1 MEGKK
6 ISFGF
11 MKTKKDNKPLITE
24 KKEYIECVEEKSI
37 KVVGGEVKE
46 EDKPL
51 VIPMKPNT
59 LITAERLREI
69 AEKAED
75 FEELETKITSDDKN
89 LPNEETIDQM
99 AVREL
104 MEEAK
109 KEKVLE
115 TPQLVLPMNAK
126 PVIEGQIESTLDDYD
141 SVPVQEFGLAMLRGM
156 GWTPSKDQSKY
167 KQPQLRPKGLGLGAD
182 KVIKENQKKKS
193 SNGKDED
200 LSIVKNSFVK
210 ITSGKYSGFYA
221 KVLSLD
227 EENGRVMVEI
237 SVKKETVSLSE
248 FMMQAVSKSE
258 FDKQSKVINVESY
271 EEYKKK
277 ESYKHNNSK
286 VEDVRKDG
294 SSSKNSN
301 DIRVRDSSKI
311 ERREEERPRRNE
323 QKHSNGR
330 SRKSASRERYR
341 KESSSSEED
350 RSRHK
355 IKNKKKYSSNESL
368 TSESDNRHKSVTRRR
383 HSSSD
388 SSEINYRKEKS
399 KKHKSTKEKRD
410 IDKKRKGKKKKR
422 DRDRSPNY
430 KKCRK

>member
-24 KKEYIECVEEKSI
+24 KKEYIECLEEKSI
-37 KVVGGEVKE
+37 KVVGGEVKA
-46 EDKPL
+46 EDIPL
-51 VIPMKPNT
+51 IIPMKPNT

-69 AEKAED
+69 AEKAEN
-75 FEELETKITSDDKN
+75 FEELETKTTSDDKN
-89 LPNEETIDQM
+89 LPNNETIDQM

-109 KEKVLE
+109 KDKVLE
-115 TPQLVLPMNAK
+115 TPQLVVPINAK

-156 GWTPSKDQSKY
+156 GWTPSNDQSKY

-193 SNGKDED
+193 SKDKEED
-200 LSIVKNSFVK
+200 LSIIKNSFVR
-210 ITSGKYSGFYA
+210 ITSGKFSGFYG

-227 EENGRVMVEI
+227 EDNGRVMVEI

-248 FMMQAVSKSE
+248 FMMQAVTKSE
-258 FDKQSKVINVESY
+258 FDKQSKVINTESY

-277 ESYKHNNSK
+277 ESFKQNNLK
-286 VEDVRKDG
+286 VEDIRKDG
-294 SSSKNSN
+294 ASSKKSI
-301 DIRVRDSSKI
+301 DVRVRDSTKI
-311 ERREEERPRRNE
+311 ERREEERPRRIE
-323 QKHSNGR
+323 QKHSNGN
-330 SRKSASRERYR
+330 RKSVSRERYR
-341 KESSSSEED
+341 KVSSSSEEE
-350 RSRHK
+350 RSRQRK
-355 IKNKKKYSSNESL
+355 KNKKKYSSNESL
-368 TSESDNRHKSVTRRR
+368 TSESDSRHQSVSRRR

-388 SSEINYRKEKS
+388 SSEVNYRKEKS
-399 KKHKSTKEKRD
+399 KKNKSTKEKRD

-430 KKCRK
+430 KKYRK